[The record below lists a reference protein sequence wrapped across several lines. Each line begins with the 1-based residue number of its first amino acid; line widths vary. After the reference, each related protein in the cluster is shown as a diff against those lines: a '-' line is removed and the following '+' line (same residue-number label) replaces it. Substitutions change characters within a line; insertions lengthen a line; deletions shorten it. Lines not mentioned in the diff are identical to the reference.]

1 MDNKKLY
8 DIIFKGA
15 VKVLI
20 LVATLIVLIL
30 IVRFFTN

>member
-1 MDNKKLY
+1 MDKNKIY
-8 DIIFKGA
+8 DIVFKGA

-30 IVRFFTN
+30 IVRFLTN